1 MGILKIKSKDFE
13 LELVTDDN
21 GVCSVKNLEGGFS
34 PTADVS
40 VDVALIALA
49 LESYNNSKE
58 LHDEES
64 GRITILPHRSEWS
77 SKSFGLN
84 KGINKH

>member
-13 LELVTDDN
+13 LELVADDN
-21 GVCSVKNLEGGFS
+21 GVCSVKNLGNGFPPAS
-34 PTADVS
+34 NAPVN
-40 VDVALIALA
+40 VALIALA
-49 LESYNNSKE
+49 LESYNAGKG